1 MSDVNKTTH
10 VGTAVTNPS
19 FINISSHTPIVVFTL
34 KVRETWKN
42 KKGITQHKDNL
53 FKVEVLG
60 KNAFWAKENVKLG
73 QRYHVD
79 GYLRSDPINGLEEVR
94 IRAFN
99 LQEEDNALFMEG
111 FKEGLSR
118 AVALL
123 DNSDDKESALAKLNI
138 LNSEC

>member
-19 FINISSHTPIVVFTL
+19 FINISSSTPVVVFTM

-42 KKGITQHKDNL
+42 RKGEKQHKDNL

-60 KNAFWAKENVKLG
+60 KNAFWVKENVRLG
-73 QRYHVD
+73 RRYHID
-79 GYLRSDPINGLEEVR
+79 GYLRSDPINGVEEVR

-99 LQEEDNALFMEG
+99 VQEEDDGVFTDG
-111 FKEGLSR
+111 YKEGLNR
-118 AVALL
+118 AVSIVE
-123 DNSDDKESALAKLNI
+123 NSDDLEAARLKINLLITGE
-138 LNSEC
+138 